1 MTSSSTTLSARMVF
15 SSKTHVALAVAVA
28 TAFWVIFNYFD
39 GLLLFSPT
47 IDFYTPIPSG
57 AIPGFVFSNITAPLV
72 GIVVSMNVYIIRNF
86 RSAKMGTS
94 FFSGS
99 ILSTASS
106 MCVGC
111 SSIGVFLATTF
122 GTAGAATSSF
132 MANYQIPFRLLAIGL
147 LAWAYYSAHRK
158 ITKSCTVKP

>member
-1 MTSSSTTLSARMVF
+1 MSLSAKMVF
-15 SSKTHVALAVAVA
+15 SNKSYIALATIVAVA
-28 TAFWVIFNYFD
+28 FWIIFNVFD
-39 GLLLFSPT
+39 GLLFFSPR
-47 IDFYTPIPSG
+47 IDFYYPIPSD
-57 AIPGFVFSNITAPLV
+57 AIAGFALSNITAPLV
-72 GIVVSMNVYIIRNF
+72 GVVTSMNVYILRNS
-86 RSAKMGTS
+86 SAGKMIGS

-132 MANYQIPFRLLAIGL
+132 MSNYQIPFRLLAIGL
-147 LAWAYYSAHRK
+147 LAWAYYSAHRR
-158 ITKSCTVKP
+158 ITKSCAINNKP

>member
-1 MTSSSTTLSARMVF
+1 MVF
-15 SSKTHVALAVAVA
+15 SSKTHIALAVTVA
-28 TAFWVIFNYFD
+28 AASWVIFNYFD
-39 GLLLFSPT
+39 GLLLFSPE
-47 IDFYTPIPSG
+47 IEFYTPIPSNS
-57 AIPGFVFSNITAPLV
+57 IPGFVLSNITAPLV
-72 GIVVSMNVYIIRNF
+72 GVVVSMNIYIIRNS
-86 RSAKMGTS
+86 RSLKMGKS

-132 MANYQIPFRLLAIGL
+132 MSNYQIPFRLLAIGL
-147 LAWAYYSAHRK
+147 LAWAYYSAHRR
-158 ITKSCTVKP
+158 IAKSCAVGKP

>member
-1 MTSSSTTLSARMVF
+1 MSLSAKMVF
-15 SSKTHVALAVAVA
+15 SSKSYVALAVVVA
-28 TAFWVIFNYFD
+28 AIFWVIFNVLD
-39 GLLLFSPT
+39 GLLFFSPRL
-47 IDFYTPIPSG
+47 DFYSPIPSN
-57 AIPGFVFSNITAPLV
+57 AIPGFVLSNITAPLV
-72 GIVVSMNVYIIRNF
+72 GIVTSMNVYILRN
-86 RSAKMGTS
+86 SSGKMAGS

-132 MANYQIPFRLLAIGL
+132 MTNYQIPFRLLAFGL
-147 LAWAYYSAHRK
+147 LIWAYYSAHNR
-158 ITKSCTVKP
+158 ITKSCAIKPT

>member
-1 MTSSSTTLSARMVF
+1 MVF
-15 SSKTHVALAVAVA
+15 SNKSYIALAAIVAA
-28 TAFWVIFNYFD
+28 AFWIIFNVFD
-39 GLLLFSPT
+39 GLLFFSPR
-47 IDFYTPIPSG
+47 IDFYYPIPSD
-57 AIPGFVFSNITAPLV
+57 AIAGFVLSNITAPLV
-72 GIVVSMNVYIIRNF
+72 GVVTGMNVYILRNS
-86 RSAKMGTS
+86 SAGKMVGS

-147 LAWAYYSAHRK
+147 LAWAYYSAHNR
-158 ITKSCTVKP
+158 ITKSCAIKR